1 MITRRALGI
10 VITLTM
16 PLLALGVAATGSSAD
31 VAWAHLKIGENSC
44 QGEDA
49 CTGLLA
55 DVGDNSCNGDF
66 ACESNSGPVGNVSCN
81 GSFTC
86 FNNSGSVSDGSCKG
100 GACRDKSGDVGDNA
114 CNGQQ
119 ACFSNSGQVG
129 DNSCNGDIACQ
140 WAVPSWARGP
150 ATASR
155 RATRAAVTLAITHAT
170 ASWNVPTI
178 ADRWAMALA
187 MATGPATETAVL

>member
-16 PLLALGVAATGSSAD
+16 PVLALGVAATGSSAD

-66 ACESNSGPVGNVSCN
+66 ACESNTGPVGNVSCN

-100 GACRDKSGDVGDNA
+100 GACRDKSGDVGDNS

-119 ACFSNSGQVG
+119 TCFR
-129 DNSCNGDIACQ
+129 ATAAK
-140 WAVPSWARGP
+140 WATTP
-150 ATASR
+150 ATATSP
-155 RATRAAVTLAITHAT
+155 V
-170 ASWNVPTI
+170 S
-178 ADRWAMALA
+178 
-187 MATGPATETAVL
+187 GPCRPGRGVLQRLRGVLPEQR

>member
-1 MITRRALGI
+1 MLA
-10 VITLTM
+10 ITLAMATSRARGTVA
-16 PLLALGVAATGSSAD
+16 PWGTAPATAASPASTIAGQLATARAREVPAGIKAATWETIPATAS
-31 VAWAHLKIGENSC
+31 
-44 QGEDA
+44 
-49 CTGLLA
+49 
-55 DVGDNSCNGDF
+55 
-66 ACESNSGPVGNVSCN
+66 
-81 GSFTC
+81 
-86 FNNSGSVSDGSCKG
+86 
-100 GACRDKSGDVGDNA
+100 
-114 CNGQQ
+114 
-119 ACFSNSGQVG
+119 FSNSGQVG